1 MAGDVAGVNKEE
13 YQYNPKSETKT
24 ESQQMDK
31 YTFLKLFMA
40 QLQYQD
46 PTAPQDTNQFM
57 AQLAQFSTL
66 EQLTSMNSEI
76 EQLRQSQQMSEAA
89 ALIGRQVTVLT
100 SDYKFVDGEVEK
112 ASMING
118 AAYVTIDGGL
128 YGLDDVTEVR
138 PPGVLADRG
147 EETEEGSGDEGSEK
161 NDG

>member
-13 YQYNPKSETKT
+13 YQYNPSTGTKT
-24 ESQQMDK
+24 TSQEVDK

-46 PTAPQDTNQFM
+46 PTSPQDTSEFLS
-57 AQLAQFSTL
+57 QLAQYSTL

-118 AAYVTIDGGL
+118 AAYVTIGGEL

-147 EETEEGSGDEGSEK
+147 EETEEGSGDESSEK